1 MEHCHSNKDLIV
13 LSSFYIYLNVVG
25 KTYTLTE
32 FKSMYKDE
40 PKRIISFEKIE
51 EIGNSRKWYNDK
63 DMYDEPKCVFKFQEI
78 EEIGNSRRWFT
89 DNDINRYMDLITQ
102 RSPDTVYA
110 FNTFFYTKLCDINN
124 KSVHR
129 WTKQIDIFAKKILF
143 IPIHMENHWC
153 LVCVCFQQKSIQYY
167 DSFGAKNSIS
177 MQRILKY
184 LEKELRDKKRQY
196 FDRDGW
202 ELINV
207 NNCPRQTNNWDC
219 GVYICMYAE
228 YISRG
233 AQLNFSQLTMNE
245 FRIQIAL
252 EMKYKK
258 LMKPVP
264 FKMLI

>member
-1 MEHCHSNKDLIV
+1 M
-13 LSSFYIYLNVVG
+13 
-25 KTYTLTE
+25 
-32 FKSMYKDE
+32 M
-40 PKRIISFEKIE
+40 
-51 EIGNSRKWYNDK
+51 
-63 DMYDEPKCVFKFQEI
+63 DEPKCVFKFQEI